1 MKSRWD
7 DLEALLAVVDA
18 GGFTAAAERL
28 STSTARLSRAVSRL
42 EKRLETT
49 LVHRTTRRLDI
60 TEEGEAFIAQARQ
73 ALGTLETAEEA
84 LTVRRREPAGRLR
97 VDAATPF
104 LLHQIVPHLAE
115 FHAAYPKVRLELTTH
130 ETNIDLIEQRT
141 DVAIRIGRLEDST
154 LHARPLG
161 HSRRRL
167 VASPAYLARYGT
179 PRHVEDLTHHVLL
192 GFTHLTQLNRW
203 PIGDGRTIQPTLAS
217 SSGEALL
224 QMAEADV
231 GIACLA
237 DFLTRGARQAERLTV
252 VLDEATHER
261 HEPIQAVYYRNTA
274 LHGRI
279 NAFLDF
285 FVDRL
290 TL

>member
-7 DLEALLAVVDA
+7 DLALLLAVVDA

-28 STSTARLSRAVSRL
+28 GTSTARLSRAVSRL
-42 EKRLETT
+42 ERQLDTT
-49 LVHRTTRRLDI
+49 LVQRTTRRLDV
-60 TEEGEAFIAQARQ
+60 TEEGALFIAQARQ
-73 ALGTLETAEEA
+73 ALDTLEAAEEA

-104 LLHQIVPHLAE
+104 LLHQIVPHLAA

-141 DVAIRIGRLEDST
+141 DIAIRIGRLEDSS

-167 VASPAYLARYGT
+167 VASPDYLARHGT
-179 PRHVEDLTHHVLL
+179 PATAEALSAHVLL
-192 GFTHLTQLNRW
+192 GFTHLPQLNRW
-203 PIGDGRTIQPTLAS
+203 PLRGGCSVTPTLAS

-224 QMAEADV
+224 RMAEAGL

-237 DFLTRGARQAERLTV
+237 DFLTRDACQAGRLSFVLEDAMLERY
-252 VLDEATHER
+252 
-261 HEPIQAVYYRNTA
+261 EPIQAVYYRNTA
-274 LHGRI
+274 LEGRI
-279 NAFLDF
+279 AAFLDF
-285 FVDRL
+285 LAGRL